1 MDCGDQEKEKQGL
14 VSLGQ
19 QVGFSKKI
27 GKDQHVLIRQSSTR
41 LLTPGYVPLLR

>member
-19 QVGFSKKI
+19 QVGFAKKKLAEI
-27 GKDQHVLIRQSSTR
+27 NMSS
-41 LLTPGYVPLLR
+41 LGSPPQGY